1 MPNRPEGP
9 KRRNQ
14 RNRPDRPE
22 HQAHQ
27 INQTDQLHQI
37 DQITPLGAEHS
48 VTGSCHL
55 LQVKGLNIMVDCG
68 IAQGKDHVSP
78 MEAWPVLP
86 SQVNYLFL
94 THAHIDH
101 IGRVPELVQKGFKGE
116 IITTHATKALL
127 SPMLQ
132 DAMSFSDIT
141 EHQAAKL
148 LKTIDDLSW
157 GFEYKQSFDLESGI
171 RFKLGRAGHILGSC
185 FIRLEWDNPS
195 CSVVFSGDLGAC
207 NTPIL
212 PDPDVPEPCEFL
224 IMESTYGDR
233 CHEDREQRIQR
244 LGEVMTRALS
254 DRGKVFIPA
263 FALGRTQELIYEM
276 DGLFSDP
283 EWKREFP
290 ALNQKSRVPVFVD
303 TPLGLQITKIYS
315 SLSEYWD
322 KEARKILW
330 SGDHPIDFDHLYAVK
345 DYKDHLRLME
355 MPGPAIIIAGSG
367 MCTGGRIID
376 HLKAGLEDPKNDI
389 FFVGYQ
395 ASDTPG
401 RDIVKYSQKPGGYVN
416 LDGEKIF
423 IRAKVHTL
431 TGYSAHADQRGLI
444 EWVQSMSEKPEKIK
458 LVHGEPEAQNA
469 LRSKLLQLDYIV

>member
-1 MPNRPEGP
+1 
-9 KRRNQ
+9 
-14 RNRPDRPE
+14 
-22 HQAHQ
+22 
-27 INQTDQLHQI
+27 
-37 DQITPLGAEHS
+37 
-48 VTGSCHL
+48 
-55 LQVKGLNIMVDCG
+55 
-68 IAQGKDHVSP
+68 
-78 MEAWPVLP
+78 
-86 SQVNYLFL
+86 
-94 THAHIDH
+94 
-101 IGRVPELVQKGFKGE
+101 
-116 IITTHATKALL
+116 
-127 SPMLQ
+127 
-132 DAMSFSDIT
+132 
-141 EHQAAKL
+141 
-148 LKTIDDLSW
+148 
-157 GFEYKQSFDLESGI
+157 
-171 RFKLGRAGHILGSC
+171 
-185 FIRLEWDNPS
+185 
-195 CSVVFSGDLGAC
+195 
-207 NTPIL
+207 
-212 PDPDVPEPCEFL
+212 
-224 IMESTYGDR
+224 
-233 CHEDREQRIQR
+233 
-244 LGEVMTRALS
+244 MTRDLS

-263 FALGRTQELIYEM
+263 FAVGRTQELIYEM
-276 DGLFSDP
+276 DRLFSDP

-290 ALNQKSRVPVFVD
+290 ALNPQSAISNPQSSIPVFVD

-416 LDGEKIF
+416 LDGERIL

-431 TGYSAHADQRGLI
+431 TGYSAHADQKGLI
-444 EWVQSMSEKPEKIK
+444 EWVQSMSEKPKKIK

-469 LRSKLLQLDYIV
+469 LRSRLLQLDYIV